1 MTHNKA
7 NKSKILSLVLGL
19 TMCLALML
27 GIAMASTLVARAD
40 EGEKT
45 KIKGVGVSFNKTK
58 IGDKLTSMFQ
68 FEDEATKTLVVPEG
82 ANYTARIEV
91 IYAYGHTRRLWQDA
105 PGYLWSTIENSEIT
119 RDTPYVVRVN
129 FEPKTGYIFDT
140 TKEAEYLSTMNI
152 PGFEI
157 GKGKDIEVWTTNLGE
172 YYFKVDFVVT
182 KGMNHMFGWSLTA
195 YPQIG
200 VPFNSSLC
208 TPYTDTA
215 FWLVGAPAPYTFE
228 KKIAPVGTIVETQK
242 SEILNTY
249 VCNYQITA
257 VNAMDG
263 GTMYITATAA
273 DGQTCDIPIW
283 VQSVSGGHEH
293 TWVEEIEP
301 IGNDHHGY
309 TKCTAEDC
317 PGVACQFD
325 KGSRYSTHD
334 YAYGCNVKCGTC
346 GHVNPDGKHTYIW
359 QFDVEDTE
367 YHISKCRCGEV
378 EKDENGNPVKEKHHG
393 GKATCFIGAKCEACD
408 EIYTEKME
416 HRYIFTN
423 PDLSLSDIQF
433 EMCYYCGTEKTEH
446 RHRASGGTATCNRRA
461 VCTYEGCGWEYGDFI
476 NHTFS
481 DGKCTVCG
489 ADEVVNRVVIE
500 VPYFTKGT
508 PFKILEYPL
517 IKEGRVF
524 HAINSNFASYI
535 RRDGGGD
542 HVDKNGVIE
551 QTVVM
556 CYKFFAQA
564 NCKINPDVNKIDVVA
579 ENGEVVYKEY
589 TPSNG
594 YFTVCV
600 LLRLDNT
607 VPSVEIE
614 VPQPYGGNDSGDFKI
629 IEKNGMEVTVLEWSG
644 LSNYYTGN
652 FIEGQNAWALLKI
665 TAPEGEKFPPT
676 VNQVSMWLSEMHLSG
691 AGFVVDR
698 IDVNDEGTEA
708 TIRIELPKA
717 LPCPHKES
725 TVKEAGKPETCTEN
739 GVKDKYACKSCGK
752 EFADVECT
760 TPWTI
765 ENAIIP
771 AGHKCNR
778 IEHTDVAPGKDGN
791 IEYYECQREECGKL
805 FADAACG
812 SEITLVETIIHDFKT
827 EWSSNKDKHYHE
839 CKNCGVIKD
848 EAAHRPDR
856 TEATEDDPVKC
867 LDCGYIIAPAL
878 AHTTH
883 HTTLVLGEDATCM
896 KEGKKPYYK
905 CDGCEVK
912 FEDASATKPITDES
926 SLVIAKAHKFGA
938 WVAEVPAT
946 EEKEGVKGH
955 KDCTFCGKHF
965 DENGAEIADLTI
977 AKLVKV
983 EVTIVGGTG
992 AGTYTQGESVTVTA
1006 NEPAEGKV
1014 FKGWKDESGKIV
1026 STDKSYTFTVKGA
1039 TTLTA
1044 VYEDKTPIGS
1054 GTGNESGNDP
1064 GNDPGGET
1072 PPAPKKEG
1080 LSGGAIAGIVIGS
1093 VLVVGLGGFAV
1104 FWFVIRKKTW
1114 ADFMAAVKGVFAK
1127 KQ

>member
-1 MTHNKA
+1 MTHTKT
-7 NKSKILSLVLGL
+7 NKSKILALILGL
-19 TMCLALML
+19 TMCIALML
-27 GIAMASTLVARAD
+27 GIATASALIARAD
-40 EGEKT
+40 DGEKVT
-45 KIKGVGVSFNKTK
+45 IENVGVSFNKTK
-58 IGDKLTSMFQ
+58 IGDKLVSMFN
-68 FEDEATKTLVVPEG
+68 FEDETTKTLVVPEG
-82 ANYTARIEV
+82 ANYTARIDV
-91 IYAYGHTRRLWQDA
+91 IYAYGHTRRLWSDA
-105 PGYLWSTIENSEIT
+105 PSYLWSTIENSEIT

-157 GKGKDIEVWTTNLGE
+157 GKGKDIEVWTSNLGE
-172 YYFKVDFVVT
+172 YYFYVDFVVT
-182 KGMNHMFGWSLTA
+182 KGMNHMFGWSLNA
-195 YPQIG
+195 YPEIG
-200 VPFNSSLC
+200 VPFSSSLC
-208 TPYTDTA
+208 TAYTDTA
-215 FWLVGAPAPYTFE
+215 FWLVGAPAPYKFE

-273 DGQTCDIPIW
+273 DGQTCDIPIY
-283 VQSVSGGHEH
+283 VYSVSGGHEH
-293 TWVEEIEP
+293 TWVEKIEP
-301 IGNDHHGY
+301 IGNDYHGY

-317 PGVACQFD
+317 PGVAYQFD

-346 GHVNPDGKHTYIW
+346 GHVNPEGKHTYIR

-393 GKATCFIGAKCEACD
+393 GKATCFIGAKCEVCD
-408 EIYTEKME
+408 AIYTEKME

-446 RHRASGGTATCNRRA
+446 RHIASGGTATCNRRA

-476 NHTFS
+476 KHTFS

-489 ADEVVNRVVIE
+489 ADEVVNKVVIE

-508 PFKILEYPL
+508 PVKILEYPL
-517 IKEGRVF
+517 IKEGRVS
-524 HAINSNFASYI
+524 HAINSNFASYT
-535 RRDGGGD
+535 RRDGGGGF
-542 HVDKNGVIE
+542 VDKDGVIE

-556 CYKFFAQA
+556 RYNFLAQA

-607 VPSVEIE
+607 VSSVEIE
-614 VPQPYGGNDSGDFKI
+614 VPQPYGGNDAGDLKI

-652 FIEGQNAWALLKI
+652 FIEGKNAWALLKI
-665 TAPEGEKFPPT
+665 AAPEGEKFPPT

-739 GVKDKYACKSCGK
+739 GVKDKYACKGCGK
-752 EFADVECT
+752 EFADAAC
-760 TPWTI
+760 I
-765 ENAIIP
+765 EEWDPTDTVIP
-771 AGHKCNR
+771 AAHKCR
-778 IEHTDVAPGKDGN
+778 LVEAVAVTPADADGNNGKDGN
-791 IEYYECQREECGKL
+791 VEYYVCLREKCGKR
-805 FADAACG
+805 FADAACS
-812 SEITLVETIIHDFKT
+812 SEITLAETIIHDFKT
-827 EWSSNKDKHYHE
+827 EWSSNKDNHYHE
-839 CKNCGVIKD
+839 CKNCDEKNDVEAHVFGEWKKEVAPTVEDYGVM
-848 EAAHRPDR
+848 A
-856 TEATEDDPVKC
+856 
-867 LDCGYIIAPAL
+867 
-878 AHTTH
+878 
-883 HTTLVLGEDATCM
+883 
-896 KEGKKPYYK
+896 
-905 CDGCEVK
+905 
-912 FEDASATKPITDES
+912 
-926 SLVIAKAHKFGA
+926 
-938 WVAEVPAT
+938 
-946 EEKEGVKGH
+946 H
-955 KDCTFCGKHF
+955 KDCIVCASHF
-965 DENGAEIADLTI
+965 DNDGNEIKDLRI
-977 AKLVKV
+977 AKIGTHKV
-983 EVTIVGGTG
+983 IVNGESKF
-992 AGTYTQGESVTVTA
+992 YTHGESVTVTA
-1006 NEPAEGKV
+1006 NEPAAGKV
-1014 FKGWKDESGKIV
+1014 FKGWQDESGKIV
-1026 STDKSYTFTVKGA
+1026 STEKEYTFKAEGEK
-1039 TTLTA
+1039 TLTA
-1044 VYEDKTPIGS
+1044 VYEDKPS
-1054 GTGNESGNDP
+1054 G
-1064 GNDPGGET
+1064 GGEIT
-1072 PPAPKKEG
+1072 PPAKKDG
-1080 LSGGAIAGIVIGS
+1080 LSGGQIAGIVIGS
-1093 VLVVGLGGFAV
+1093 VAVAGIGGFAI
-1104 FWFVIRKKTW
+1104 FWFAVKKKTF
-1114 ADFMAAVKGVFAK
+1114 ADLITAIKALFTK
-1127 KQ
+1127 KK

>member
-1 MTHNKA
+1 MLLVICFA
-7 NKSKILSLVLGL
+7 LVLGIVL
-19 TMCLALML
+19 LST
-27 GIAMASTLVARAD
+27 ASTLIARAD
-40 EGEKT
+40 DGEKVT
-45 KIKGVGVSFNKTK
+45 IENVGVSFNKTK
-58 IGDKLTSMFQ
+58 IGDKLDAMFQ
-68 FEDEATKTLVVPEG
+68 FEDETTKTLVVPEG
-82 ANYTARIEV
+82 ANYTARIEM
-91 IYAYGHTRRLWQDA
+91 ISAYGHTRRLWQEGS
-105 PGYLWSTIENSEIT
+105 GYLWSTIENSEIT
-119 RDTPYVVRVN
+119 RDTPYVVRVR
-129 FEPKTGYIFDT
+129 FEPKTGYIFDAS
-140 TKEAEYLSTMNI
+140 KEAEYLSAMNI

-172 YYFKVDFVVT
+172 YYFTVDFVVT
-182 KGMNHMFGWSLTA
+182 KGMNHMFGWSLNA
-195 YPQIG
+195 YPKIG
-200 VPFNSSLC
+200 EPFNSSLC

-273 DGQTCDIPIW
+273 DGQTCDIPIY
-283 VQSVSGGHEH
+283 VYSVSGGHEH

-317 PGVACQFD
+317 PGVAYQFD
-325 KGSRYSTHD
+325 KGSGYSTHG

-346 GHVNPDGKHTYIW
+346 GHVNPEGKHTYIW

-393 GKATCFIGAKCEACD
+393 GKATCFVGAKCEVCD

-423 PDLSLSDIQF
+423 PDLSLSNAQF
-433 EMCYYCGTEKTEH
+433 KICYYCGTEDTSH
-446 RHRASGGTATCNRRA
+446 RHIASGGTATCNRRA
-461 VCTYEGCGWEYGDFI
+461 VCTHEGCGWEYGDFI

-508 PFKILEYPL
+508 PFKALEYPI

-589 TPSNG
+589 IPSSG

-725 TVKEAGKPETCTEN
+725 TLKEAGKLETCTEN

-752 EFADVECT
+752 EFVDVECT

-805 FADAACG
+805 FADAACS
-812 SEITLVETIIHDFKT
+812 SEITREQTVIHDFKT

-839 CKNCGVIKD
+839 CKNCTVIKD
-848 EAAHRPDR
+848 EANHRPDK
-856 TEATEDDPVKC
+856 TAATENEPVKC

-878 AHTTH
+878 AHIHNTTF
-883 HTTLVLGEDATCM
+883 VDEIGATCM
-896 KEGKKPYYK
+896 KEGSKSYYK
-905 CDGCEVK
+905 CSGCEVK
-912 FEDASATKPITDES
+912 FEDKEATKPITDES

-938 WVAEVPAT
+938 WIDEVPAT
-946 EEKEGVKGH
+946 EETEGVKGH

-965 DENGAEIADLTI
+965 DENGNEIENITL
-977 AKLVKV
+977 AKLVKA
-983 EVTIVGGTG
+983 EVTVVGGTG
-992 AGTYTQGESVTVTA
+992 GGRLTVGDTVTITA
-1006 NEPAEGKV
+1006 EDKEGKV
-1014 FKGWKDESGKIV
+1014 FKCWKDESGNIV
-1026 STDKSYTFTVKGA
+1026 STDKSYTFTVA
-1039 TTLTA
+1039 EETTLTA
-1044 VYEDKTPIGS
+1044 VYED
-1054 GTGNESGNDP
+1054 
-1064 GNDPGGET
+1064 
-1072 PPAPKKEG
+1072 APVAKEG
-1080 LSGGAIAGIVIGS
+1080 LSGGAIAGIVIGT
-1093 VLVVGLGGFAV
+1093 LLFAGIGGFAI
-1104 FWFVIRKKTW
+1104 FWFAVKKKTF
-1114 ADFMAAVKGVFAK
+1114 ADLIAAIKALFTK
-1127 KQ
+1127 KK

>member
-1 MTHNKA
+1 MTNNKA
-7 NKSKILSLVLGL
+7 KKSKILALILGL
-19 TMCLALML
+19 TMCISLML

-40 EGEKT
+40 DGEKT
-45 KIKGVGVSFNKTK
+45 TIESVGVSFNKTK
-58 IGDKLTSMFQ
+58 IGDKLASMFQ
-68 FEDEATKTLVVPEG
+68 FEDETKKTLVVPEG
-82 ANYTARIEV
+82 ANYTARIEM
-91 IYAYGHTRRLWQDA
+91 ISAYGHTRRLWQEGS
-105 PGYLWSTIENSEIT
+105 GYLWSTIENSEIT
-119 RDTPYVVRVN
+119 RDTPYVVRVK
-129 FEPKTGYIFDT
+129 FEPKTGYIFDAS
-140 TKEAEYLSTMNI
+140 KEAEYLSTINI

-157 GKGKDIEVWTTNLGE
+157 GKGKDIEVWATNLGE
-172 YYFKVDFVVT
+172 YYFTVDFVVT
-182 KGMNHMFGWSLTA
+182 KGMNHMFGWSLNA
-195 YPQIG
+195 YPKIG
-200 VPFNSSLC
+200 EPVNSSLC

-215 FWLVGAPAPYTFE
+215 FWIVGAPAPYTFE

-273 DGQTCDIPIW
+273 DGQTCDIPIQ
-283 VQSVSGGHEH
+283 VHSVSGGHEH
-293 TWVEEIEP
+293 TWVEKIEP
-301 IGNDHHGY
+301 IGNDYHGY

-317 PGVACQFD
+317 PGVAYQFD

-346 GHVNPDGKHTYIW
+346 GHVNPEGKHNYIW
-359 QFDVEDTE
+359 QIDVEDKE

-393 GKATCFIGAKCEACD
+393 GKATCFVGAKCEVCD

-423 PDLSLSDIQF
+423 PDLSLGNAQF
-433 EMCYYCGTEKTEH
+433 KICYYCGTEDTSQ
-446 RHRASGGTATCNRRA
+446 RHVANGGTATCNRRA
-461 VCTYEGCGWEYGDFI
+461 VCTQEGCGWEYGDFI

-508 PFKILEYPL
+508 PFKALEYPI

-535 RRDGGGD
+535 RRDGNSE

-556 CYKFFAQA
+556 CYKFLAQA
-564 NCKINPDVNKIDVVA
+564 NCKINPNVNEIDVVA

-652 FIEGQNAWALLKI
+652 FVEGKNAWALLKI

-725 TVKEAGKPETCTEN
+725 TLKEAGKPETCTEN
-739 GVKDKYACKSCGK
+739 GVKDKYACKDCGK
-752 EFADVECT
+752 EFFDAACT
-760 TPWTI
+760 MPWTI

-805 FADAACG
+805 FADAACS
-812 SEITLVETIIHDFKT
+812 SEITLEQTIIHDFKT

-839 CKNCGVIKD
+839 CKNCNVIKD
-848 EAAHRPDR
+848 ESAHRPDR

-867 LDCGYIIAPAL
+867 LDCGYIITPAL

-883 HTTLVLGEDATCM
+883 HTTLVPGEDATCM

-912 FEDASATKPITDES
+912 FEDESATKPITDES

-946 EEKEGVKGH
+946 EETEGVKGH

-977 AKLVKV
+977 AKLVKA
-983 EVTIVGGTG
+983 EVTVVGGTG
-992 AGTYTQGESVTVTA
+992 GGRLTVGENATITA
-1006 NEPAEGKV
+1006 EDKEGKV
-1014 FKGWKDESGKIV
+1014 FKGWQDESGAIV
-1026 STDKSYTFTVKGA
+1026 STEKSYTFKVTGA
-1039 TTLTA
+1039 TTFTA
-1044 VYEDKTPIGS
+1044 VYEDA
-1054 GTGNESGNDP
+1054 
-1064 GNDPGGET
+1064 
-1072 PPAPKKEG
+1072 PAAKKG

-1093 VLVVGLGGFAV
+1093 VAVAGIGGFAFV
-1104 FWFVIRKKTW
+1104 WFAIKKKTF
-1114 ADFMAAVKGVFAK
+1114 ADLITAIKALFTK
-1127 KQ
+1127 KK

>member
-1 MTHNKA
+1 MLLVICFA
-7 NKSKILSLVLGL
+7 LVLGIVL
-19 TMCLALML
+19 LST
-27 GIAMASTLVARAD
+27 ASTLIARAD
-40 EGEKT
+40 DGEKVT
-45 KIKGVGVSFNKTK
+45 IENVGVSFNKTK
-58 IGDKLTSMFQ
+58 IGDKLDAMFQ
-68 FEDEATKTLVVPEG
+68 FEDETTKTLVVPEG
-82 ANYTARIEV
+82 ANYTARIEM
-91 IYAYGHTRRLWQDA
+91 ISAYGHTRRLWQEGS
-105 PGYLWSTIENSEIT
+105 GYLWSTIENSEIT
-119 RDTPYVVRVN
+119 RDTPYVVRVR
-129 FEPKTGYIFDT
+129 FEPKTGYIFDAS
-140 TKEAEYLSTMNI
+140 KEAEYLSAMNI

-172 YYFKVDFVVT
+172 YYFTVDFVVT
-182 KGMNHMFGWSLTA
+182 KGMNHMFGWSLNA
-195 YPQIG
+195 YPKIG
-200 VPFNSSLC
+200 EPFNSSLC

-273 DGQTCDIPIW
+273 DGQTCDIPIY
-283 VQSVSGGHEH
+283 VYSVSGGHEH

-317 PGVACQFD
+317 PGVAYQFD
-325 KGSRYSTHD
+325 KGSGYSTHG

-346 GHVNPDGKHTYIW
+346 GHVNPEGKHTYIW

-393 GKATCFIGAKCEACD
+393 GKATCFVGAKCEVCD

-423 PDLSLSDIQF
+423 PDLSLSNAQF
-433 EMCYYCGTEKTEH
+433 KICYYCGTEDTSH
-446 RHRASGGTATCNRRA
+446 RHIASGGTATCNRRA
-461 VCTYEGCGWEYGDFI
+461 VCTHEGCGWEYGDFI

-508 PFKILEYPL
+508 PFKALEYPI

-589 TPSNG
+589 IPSSG

-725 TVKEAGKPETCTEN
+725 TLKEAGKLETCTEN

-752 EFADVECT
+752 EFVDVECT

-805 FADAACG
+805 FADAACS
-812 SEITLVETIIHDFKT
+812 SEITREQTVIHDFKT

-839 CKNCGVIKD
+839 CKNCNVIKD
-848 EAAHRPDR
+848 ETAHRPDR

-867 LDCGYIIAPAL
+867 LDCGYVIEPAL

-883 HTTLVLGEDATCM
+883 HTTLVPGEEATCM
-896 KEGKKPYYK
+896 KEGKKPYYR

-912 FEDASATKPITDES
+912 FEDKEATKPITDES

-938 WVAEVPAT
+938 WIDEVPAT
-946 EEKEGVKGH
+946 EETEGVKGH

-965 DENGAEIADLTI
+965 DENGNEIENITL
-977 AKLVKV
+977 AKLVKA
-983 EVTIVGGTG
+983 EVTVVGGTG
-992 AGTYTQGESVTVTA
+992 GGRLTVGDTVTITA
-1006 NEPAEGKV
+1006 EDKEGKV
-1014 FKGWKDESGKIV
+1014 FKCWKDESGNIV
-1026 STDKSYTFTVKGA
+1026 STDKSYTFTVA
-1039 TTLTA
+1039 EETTLTA
-1044 VYEDKTPIGS
+1044 VYED
-1054 GTGNESGNDP
+1054 
-1064 GNDPGGET
+1064 
-1072 PPAPKKEG
+1072 APVAKEG
-1080 LSGGAIAGIVIGS
+1080 LSGGAIAGIVIGT
-1093 VLVVGLGGFAV
+1093 LLFAGIGGFAI
-1104 FWFVIRKKTW
+1104 FWFAVKKKTF
-1114 ADFMAAVKGVFAK
+1114 ADLIAAIKALFTK
-1127 KQ
+1127 KK

>member
-1 MTHNKA
+1 MFA
-7 NKSKILSLVLGL
+7 LGL
-19 TMCLALML
+19 VMCLALML
-27 GIAMASTLVARAD
+27 GIAAASALVARAGD
-40 EGEKT
+40 GEKT
-45 KIKGVGVSFNKTK
+45 TIENVGVSFNKTK
-58 IGDKLTSMFQ
+58 IGDKLVSMFN
-68 FEDEATKTLVVPEG
+68 FEDETTKMLVVPDG
-82 ANYTARIEV
+82 ANYTARIDV
-91 IYAYGHTRRLWQDA
+91 IYAYGHTRCLWKDA
-105 PGYLWSTIENSEIT
+105 SGYLWSTIENSEIT
-119 RDTPYVVRVN
+119 RDTPYVVRVS
-129 FEPKTGYIFDT
+129 FEPKTGYIFDAS
-140 TKEAEYLSTMNI
+140 KEAEYLSTMNI

-157 GKGKDIEVWTTNLGE
+157 GKGKDIEVWTTHLGE
-172 YYFKVDFVVT
+172 YYFEVDFVVT
-182 KGMNHMFGWSLTA
+182 KGMNHMFGWSLNV
-195 YPQIG
+195 YPEIG
-200 VPFNSSLC
+200 VPFSSSLC
-208 TPYTDTA
+208 TAYTDTA

-301 IGNDHHGY
+301 IGNDYHGY

-317 PGVACQFD
+317 PGVAYQFD

-346 GHVNPDGKHTYIW
+346 GHVNPEGKHTYIW
-359 QFDVEDTE
+359 HSDVEDKE

-378 EKDENGNPVKEKHHG
+378 EKDESGNPVKEKHHG
-393 GKATCFIGAKCEACD
+393 GVITCFIGAKCEVCD

-423 PDLSLSDIQF
+423 PDASLSNAQF
-433 EMCYYCGTEKTEH
+433 KICYYCGTEDTSQ
-446 RHRASGGTATCNRRA
+446 RHIAFGGTATCNRRA
-461 VCTYEGCGWEYGDFI
+461 VCKQEGCGWEYGDFI

-508 PFKILEYPL
+508 PVKALEYPL

-524 HAINSNFASYI
+524 HAINSYSASYT
-535 RRDGGGD
+535 RRDGAGD
-542 HVDKNGVIE
+542 PVNGVIE

-579 ENGEVVYKEY
+579 ENGEVVYKKFY
-589 TPSNG
+589 PSSG
-594 YFTVCV
+594 YFMVCV

-644 LSNYYTGN
+644 LSNYYIGN

-739 GVKDKYACKSCGK
+739 GVKDKYACKDCGK
-752 EFADVECT
+752 EFSDAACT
-760 TPWTI
+760 EEWDPTDFV
-765 ENAIIP
+765 IP
-771 AGHKCNR
+771 AAHKCR
-778 IEHTDVAPGKDGN
+778 LVEAVAVTPADADGNNGKDGSV
-791 IEYYECQREECGKL
+791 EYYVCQREECGKL
-805 FADAACG
+805 FADAACS
-812 SEITLVETIIHDFKT
+812 SEITLEQTIIHDFKT
-827 EWSSNKDKHYHE
+827 EWSNSKDKHYHE
-839 CKNCGVIKD
+839 CKNCDVIKD
-848 EAAHRPDR
+848 ETAHSPDR

-867 LDCGYIIAPAL
+867 LDCGYIITPAL
-878 AHTTH
+878 AHTHKTS
-883 HTTLVLGEDATCM
+883 LVEREEPTCT
-896 KEGKKPYYK
+896 KEGREAYYK

-912 FEDASATKPITDES
+912 FEDKEATKPITNES

-938 WVAEVPAT
+938 WIAEVPAT
-946 EEKEGVKGH
+946 EETEGVKGH

-965 DENGAEIADLTI
+965 DENGAEIVDLTL
-977 AKLVKV
+977 AKVVKTEIV
-983 EVTIVGGTG
+983 IVGGTG
-992 AGTYTQGESVTVTA
+992 GGRLAVGTKVTIKA
-1006 NEPAEGKV
+1006 NAPEKGKV
-1014 FKGWKDESGKIV
+1014 FKGWQDEKGNIV
-1026 STDKSYTFTVKGA
+1026 STDAEYTFTVTEA
-1039 TTLTA
+1039 ITLTA
-1044 VYEDKTPIGS
+1044 VYELSDVVTE
-1054 GTGNESGNDP
+1054 N
-1064 GNDPGGET
+1064 
-1072 PPAPKKEG
+1072 EG

-1093 VLVVGLGGFAV
+1093 VAVAGIGGFAI
-1104 FWFVIRKKTW
+1104 FWFAVKKKTF
-1114 ADFMAAVKGVFAK
+1114 AELVAATKGIFVKK
-1127 KQ
+1127 

>member
-1 MTHNKA
+1 MTHTKA
-7 NKSKILSLVLGL
+7 NKSKVLTLILGL

-40 EGEKT
+40 DGGKT
-45 KIKGVGVSFNKTK
+45 TIESVGVSFNKTK

-91 IYAYGHTRRLWQDA
+91 IYAYGHTRRLWSDA

-119 RDTPYVVRVN
+119 RDTPYVVRVR
-129 FEPKTGYIFDT
+129 FEPKTGYIFDAS
-140 TKEAEYLSTMNI
+140 KEAEYLSAINI

-157 GKGKDIEVWTTNLGE
+157 GKGKDIEVWATNLGE
-172 YYFKVDFVVT
+172 YYFNVDFVVT
-182 KGMNHMFGWSLTA
+182 KGMNHMFGWSLNA
-195 YPQIG
+195 YPEIG
-200 VPFNSSLC
+200 VPVSDSLS
-208 TPYTDTA
+208 TAYTDTA

-273 DGQTCDIPIW
+273 DGQTCDIPIQ
-283 VQSVSGGHEH
+283 VHSVSGGHEH

-301 IGNDHHGY
+301 IGNDYHGY

-317 PGVACQFD
+317 PGVAYQFD

-334 YAYGCNVKCGTC
+334 YAFGCNVKCGTC
-346 GHVNPDGKHTYIW
+346 GHVNPEGKHTYIW
-359 QFDVEDTE
+359 QIDVEDTE

-393 GKATCFIGAKCEACD
+393 GKATCFVGAKCEVCD

-446 RHRASGGTATCNRRA
+446 RHRASGGTATCDRRA

-535 RRDGGGD
+535 RRDGKGE

-614 VPQPYGGNDSGDFKI
+614 VPQPYGGNDAGDLKI

-725 TVKEAGKPETCTEN
+725 TLKEAGKPETCTED
-739 GVKDKYACKSCGK
+739 GVKDKYACKDCGK
-752 EFADVECT
+752 EFFDAACT
-760 TPWTI
+760 MPWTI

-805 FADAACG
+805 FADAACS
-812 SEITLVETIIHDFKT
+812 SEITLAQTVIHDFKT
-827 EWSSNKDKHYHE
+827 EWSSNNENHYHE
-839 CKNCGVIKD
+839 CKNCDAKKDIEAHVFGEWIK
-848 EAAHRPDR
+848 EVAP
-856 TEATEDDPVKC
+856 TVDD
-867 LDCGYIIAPAL
+867 
-878 AHTTH
+878 
-883 HTTLVLGEDATCM
+883 
-896 KEGKKPYYK
+896 
-905 CDGCEVK
+905 
-912 FEDASATKPITDES
+912 
-926 SLVIAKAHKFGA
+926 FGIMA
-938 WVAEVPAT
+938 
-946 EEKEGVKGH
+946 H
-955 KDCTFCGKHF
+955 KDCTVCGKHF
-965 DENGAEIADLTI
+965 DKDGNEITDLRI
-977 AKLVKV
+977 AK
-983 EVTIVGGTG
+983 IGTHK
-992 AGTYTQGESVTVTA
+992 VTVNFGTINGEDDVFFKEGETITITA
-1006 NEPAEGKV
+1006 NDPAEGKV
-1014 FKGWKDESGKIV
+1014 FKGWQDASGKIV
-1026 STDKSYTFTVKGA
+1026 SSNKSYTFTVSGE

-1044 VYEDKTPIGS
+1044 VYED
-1054 GTGNESGNDP
+1054 
-1064 GNDPGGET
+1064 
-1072 PPAPKKEG
+1072 APVLKKG

-1093 VLVVGLGGFAV
+1093 LAGVGIVGFAI
-1104 FWFVIRKKTW
+1104 FWFVVKKKSF
-1114 ADFMAAVKGVFAK
+1114 ADLISAIKETFNKVFKKGNK
-1127 KQ
+1127 EE

>member
-1 MTHNKA
+1 MTHKKTR
-7 NKSKILSLVLGL
+7 KSKIFTLLCRL
-19 TMCLALML
+19 TICLALML
-27 GIAMASTLVARAD
+27 GIVFAGEIVARAD
-40 EGEKT
+40 DGEKVT
-45 KIKGVGVSFNKTK
+45 IENVGVSFNKTK
-58 IGDKLTSMFQ
+58 IGDKLVSMFN
-68 FEDEATKTLVVPEG
+68 FVDETKKTLVVPEN
-82 ANYTARIEV
+82 ANYTARIDV
-91 IYAYGHTRRLWQDA
+91 IFSNGHTRRLWTEA

-119 RDTPYVVRVN
+119 RDTPYVVRVS
-129 FEPKTGYIFDT
+129 FDPKTGYVFDAS
-140 TKEAEYLSTMNI
+140 KEAEYLSTMNI

-172 YYFKVDFVVT
+172 YYFYVDFVVT
-182 KGMNHMFGWSLTA
+182 KGMNHMFGWSLNA
-195 YPQIG
+195 YPEIG
-200 VPFNSSLC
+200 VPYSNSLC
-208 TPYTDTA
+208 TAYTDTA

-263 GTMYITATAA
+263 GMMYITATAA

-317 PGVACQFD
+317 PGVAYQFD

-346 GHVNPDGKHTYIW
+346 GHVNPEGKHTYIW
-359 QFDVEDTE
+359 HLDVEDTE

-378 EKDENGNPVKEKHHG
+378 EKDESGNPVKEKHHG
-393 GKATCFIGAKCEACD
+393 GKATCFIGAKCEVCD
-408 EIYTEKME
+408 AIYTENLE

-423 PDLSLSDIQF
+423 PDLSLSNAQF
-433 EMCYYCGTEKTEH
+433 KICYYCGTEETGH
-446 RHRASGGTATCNRRA
+446 RHIASGGTATCNRRA
-461 VCTYEGCGWEYGDFI
+461 VCTHEGCGWEYGDFI

-481 DGKCTVCG
+481 DGKCKVCG

-508 PFKILEYPL
+508 PVKILEYPL

-524 HAINSNFASYI
+524 HAINSNFASYT
-535 RRDGGGD
+535 RRDGFGGFI
-542 HVDKNGVIE
+542 DKDSVIE

-556 CYKFFAQA
+556 RYNFLAQA
-564 NCKINPDVNKIDVVA
+564 NCKINPNVNEIDVVA

-589 TPSNG
+589 SPSSG

-607 VPSVEIE
+607 VSSVEIE
-614 VPQPYGGNDSGDFKI
+614 VPQPYGGNDAGDLKI

-644 LSNYYTGN
+644 LSNYYIGN

-725 TVKEAGKPETCTEN
+725 TLKEEGKPETCMEN
-739 GVKDKYACKSCGK
+739 GVKDKYACKSCGN
-752 EFADVECT
+752 EFVDAECT

-765 ENAIIP
+765 ENAIIS

-805 FADAACG
+805 FADAACS
-812 SEITLVETIIHDFKT
+812 SEITLAQTVIHDFKT
-827 EWSSNKDKHYHE
+827 EWSADKEAHFHE
-839 CKNCGVIKD
+839 CKNCDITKD
-848 EAAHRPDR
+848 KAAH
-856 TEATEDDPVKC
+856 
-867 LDCGYIIAPAL
+867 G
-878 AHTTH
+878 
-883 HTTLVLGEDATCM
+883 
-896 KEGKKPYYK
+896 
-905 CDGCEVK
+905 
-912 FEDASATKPITDES
+912 
-926 SLVIAKAHKFGA
+926 FGA
-938 WVAEVPAT
+938 WVDEIPAT
-946 EEKEGVKGH
+946 EETKGVKGH

-977 AKLVKV
+977 AKLVKA
-983 EVTIVGGTG
+983 EVTVVGGTG
-992 AGTYTQGESVTVTA
+992 GGRLTIGEMVTITA

-1014 FKGWKDESGKIV
+1014 FKGWQDTSGKIV
-1026 STDKSYTFTVKGA
+1026 STEKSYTFTVNGE

-1044 VYEDKTPIGS
+1044 VYEDA
-1054 GTGNESGNDP
+1054 
-1064 GNDPGGET
+1064 
-1072 PPAPKKEG
+1072 PAAKKG
-1080 LSGGAIAGIVIGS
+1080 LSGGQIAGIVIGT
-1093 VLVVGLGGFAV
+1093 LLLAGIGGFAI
-1104 FWFVIRKKTW
+1104 FWF
-1114 ADFMAAVKGVFAK
+1114 AVKKKSFGDLITAIKGISKK